1 MFQLLNAT
9 DNRRARDDTRRTS
22 CKAVRDTLQV
32 FCRRFCLVHVANDAA
47 AAAAAAAAVTVDR
60 IASTRGLGIVHSI
73 K

>member
-32 FCRRFCLVHVANDAA
+32 FCRRFCLVHVA
-47 AAAAAAAAVTVDR
+47 TM
-60 IASTRGLGIVHSI
+60 LLLLLLLLLLLQ
-73 K
+73 